1 MLKKELITKVKEQ
14 EEDHANLLKNLEH
27 SEIFINTQNKTID
40 SLQDKAKKKQEH
52 INDLIT
58 ALFKKDEIISNRLLE
73 ITQLSNRMVTENRD
87 LQCSNSWLR
96 AKLEKLEHQTFK
108 QKLKNLF
115 K

>member
-1 MLKKELITKVKEQ
+1 MLKKELIRKAKEQ
-14 EEDHANLLKNLEH
+14 DEDNKELLRNLEH
-27 SEIFINTQNKTID
+27 LEIFINTQNKTID

-52 INDLIT
+52 INDLLK
-58 ALFKKDEIISNRLLE
+58 ALSKKDEIISDRLLE
-73 ITQLSNRMVTENRD
+73 ITQLSNRMVTENGD

-96 AKLEKLEHQTFK
+96 SKLEQLQNQTFK